1 MMSVRKVKNMRGRS
15 RRSLKWAAPGRTP
28 STAPRDRFYL
38 PGNRHGDASHRPV
51 WLQRFID
58 AQSTVYAS
66 VTEELP
72 QGRKQSHWMWF
83 VFPQL
88 VGLGFSAM
96 TQRFAIGSKGEA
108 RLTSRMMSW
117 GRASLSVPVWCWQR
131 AKRPINAILGSP
143 DDIKFRSSMT
153 LFDAISKCEIFAEA
167 IGTFYPEGRDPA
179 TLDLLRRLGN

>member
-1 MMSVRKVKNMRGRS
+1 MS
-15 RRSLKWAAPGRTP
+15 RTSP
-28 STAPRDRFYL
+28 Y
-38 PGNRHGDASHRPV
+38 G
-51 WLQRFID
+51 LQRFID
-58 AQSTVYAS
+58 AQSTVYTS
-66 VTEELP
+66 VTEELS

-88 VGLGFSAM
+88 AGLGFSAM

-108 RLTSRMMSW
+108 EAYVAHDVLGPRLIECTRLVMA
-117 GRASLSVPVWCWQR
+117 ASE
-131 AKRPINAILGSP
+131 KPINAILGSP

-153 LFDAISKCEIFAEA
+153 LFDAVSKREVFAEA